1 MRLHIENF
9 KCFEN
14 INININDLTVF
25 VGANGVGKSTSIQA
39 LLLLR
44 ETVENLHLK
53 SIPLNDVYG
62 LLLGTS
68 ASVIHQGAESNMI
81 RLVFTDIA
89 NKELSAEYES
99 DIYQEQLSMKVVN
112 YHKGETFLEKRPF
125 YYISAER
132 LGPRFSQRMKHLEF
146 DTVGIQGE
154 NTAQILV
161 KRLKIRK
168 ELMSANTE
176 NPNLLRQVNFWLKT
190 ILPDVEVEADS
201 DNKYMTAQIRV
212 RNTFTAESS
221 VLATNIGFG
230 ISYVLPIIVQA
241 LVAEEGSMM
250 IVENPEAHLH
260 PAAQSSMGEFLAMIA
275 DNNVHVV
282 VETHSDHIISGFQ
295 LYIAK
300 YPHFSD
306 KVTIN
311 SISIDNTIGQP
322 IVDEVSI
329 DEKGDITAW
338 PKGFLDQAQID
349 FVKLNELQR
358 NV

>member
-1 MRLHIENF
+1 MKLHIENF

-14 INININDLTVF
+14 IDININDLTVF

-68 ASVIHQGAESNMI
+68 TSIIHQGAESNI
-81 RLVFTDIA
+81 VKIVFTDNA
-89 NKELSAEYES
+89 DNELFGEYES
-99 DIYQEQLSMKVVN
+99 DIYQEQLCIEVVN
-112 YHKGETFLEKRPF
+112 HHRGKTFLEEQPF
-125 YYISAER
+125 YYVSAER
-132 LGPRFSQRMKHLEF
+132 LGPRFSQRMKHLAF

-168 ELMSANTE
+168 ELMFPNTE
-176 NPNLLRQVNFWLKT
+176 NPNLLRQVNFWLKA
-190 ILPDVEVEADS
+190 ILPGVEVEADS
-201 DNKYMTAQIRV
+201 DDKYMTAQIRV
-212 RNTFTAESS
+212 RNAFTAESS

-241 LVAEEGSMM
+241 LVAEPDSIM

-275 DNNVHVV
+275 DNGVHVI

-295 LYIAK
+295 LYVAK
-300 YPHFSD
+300 HPQFSN

-311 SISIDNTIGQP
+311 SISINNTIGQP
-322 IVDEVSI
+322 FVEGVSI
-329 DEKGDITAW
+329 DDKGDITAW

-349 FVKLNELQR
+349 FVKLSELQR